1 MTSPNTEM
9 EPNMMSKRTVIRVTH
24 VRSQACVQDEKL
36 FIIMILCATI
46 SKSTAREPAI
56 SSHRHSHIRT
66 WGPTYIRLLKLQTKD
81 RWETHI
87 SIWKSRSHRKK
98 KHLLDSCLK
107 PWWQMTLMCQYFST
121 IMMSLGVS
129 AGHWYCFS
137 CFCSMS
143 MPWRS
148 NYLYQGWNSLIKSIN
163 NVWEICQVQG
173 IIRGHDFLQ
182 LT

>member
-1 MTSPNTEM
+1 
-9 EPNMMSKRTVIRVTH
+9 MMSKRTVVRVTH

-66 WGPTYIRLLKLQTKD
+66 WGPTYIRSLKLRTKD

-87 SIWKSRSHRKK
+87 SIFNMKVKIPQKK
-98 KHLLDSCLK
+98 TPFGFLLEAMVTNDFDVSIFLNNNDVTWCKCQPLILFLMLLLDVDALK
-107 PWWQMTLMCQYFST
+107 IQL
-121 IMMSLGVS
+121 LVS
-129 AGHWYCFS
+129 RVKQ
-137 CFCSMS
+137 
-143 MPWRS
+143 P
-148 NYLYQGWNSLIKSIN
+148 IKSIK

>member
-1 MTSPNTEM
+1 M
-9 EPNMMSKRTVIRVTH
+9 EPNMMSKRTVVRVTH

-66 WGPTYIRLLKLQTKD
+66 SGPTYIRLLKLRTKD

-98 KHLLDSCLK
+98 TPFGFLLEAMVTNDFDVSIFLNNNDVTWCKFRPLILFLMLLLDVDALK
-107 PWWQMTLMCQYFST
+107 IQL
-121 IMMSLGVS
+121 LVS
-129 AGHWYCFS
+129 RVKQ
-137 CFCSMS
+137 
-143 MPWRS
+143 P
-148 NYLYQGWNSLIKSIN
+148 IKSIK